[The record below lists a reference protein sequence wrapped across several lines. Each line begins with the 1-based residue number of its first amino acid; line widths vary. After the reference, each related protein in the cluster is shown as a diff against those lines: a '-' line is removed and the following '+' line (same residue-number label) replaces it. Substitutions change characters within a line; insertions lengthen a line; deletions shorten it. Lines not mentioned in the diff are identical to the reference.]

1 MFAGSK
7 GLYLDISISPNRFWL
22 HPAPAHCRR
31 SATVP
36 HSAPDQLPDM
46 TSCLL
51 PSCCL
56 SGPRSSAMLGTCA
69 VSNITRPFRSVAATG
84 DSLVGYVEHYRLL
97 PCGVFFS
104 LHNIKQGNELGG
116 HHHTPRRFH
125 RESDSWPALS

>member
-7 GLYLDISISPNRFWL
+7 GLYLDISISPNRFWF
-22 HPAPAHCRR
+22 HPAPAHCRL

-56 SGPRSSAMLGTCA
+56 SGPRSSAMLGHCA
-69 VSNITRPFRSVAATG
+69 VSSIPRPFGTIAATG
-84 DSLVGYVEHYRLL
+84 DSLVDLSNTILCCLNV
-97 PCGVFFS
+97 
-104 LHNIKQGNELGG
+104 KQDDEPGG
-116 HHHTPRRFH
+116 SSQSTPPSSRI
-125 RESDSWPALS
+125 